1 MERVVPCAID
11 VRIRAAGNLRQRS
24 PMGEFVDI
32 RDCILII
39 FAIGTHTHFVR
50 ILEHSQID
58 VASTL
63 STYKRLCDI
72 GNVDKLNMAR

>member
-39 FAIGTHTHFVR
+39 LQLAHTHFVR